1 MVEAVTQGS
10 IRVRVLRRVWS
21 GGRRRPICGEDLEAP
36 GMKFENCF
44 IDNPELGWVR
54 AVVHKLWAPVNIEND
69 CDASLLNGG
78 GDSAV
83 VYACRDRDETLRVRA
98 QLGPGLPSKKWD
110 AICRNANVNE
120 RQAIDS
126 S

>member
-54 AVVHKLWAPVNIEND
+54 AVVYQLWAPAVVEND
-69 CDASLLNGG
+69 CDAPHLNGG
-78 GDSAV
+78 GDRAIV
-83 VYACRDRDETLRVRA
+83 CTCWDRDETFCVGA
-98 QLGPGLPSKKWD
+98 QLGPGFPSKKWD
-110 AICRNANVNE
+110 AICRNANVN
-120 RQAIDS
+120 
-126 S
+126 